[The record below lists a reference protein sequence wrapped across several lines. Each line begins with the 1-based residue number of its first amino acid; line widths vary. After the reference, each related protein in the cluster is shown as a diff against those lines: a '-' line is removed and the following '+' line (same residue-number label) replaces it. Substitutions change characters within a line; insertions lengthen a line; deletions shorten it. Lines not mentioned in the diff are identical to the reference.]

1 MTKTAA
7 AIDIGTSKIAVVTGR
22 LEDSGVLAVT
32 GAGLCGYAGFVDDEW
47 LDMASLEDAVLTAR
61 KSAEKLSGRRIRD
74 VYVSVPGEFIQMTF
88 NHAEVKVAARD
99 RVITHGDVERLIA
112 ETENFDHPAGYVP
125 LHRTPVAFLADGQ
138 TRTRAPLGERA
149 EYLEG
154 FVSHVMANETFIQE
168 VCGILSSL
176 GLGILG
182 FVAGPVAVGHMV
194 RTAAD
199 SRRTAVV
206 IDAGHYSMDIIVAE
220 GDGIVHHENLPYG
233 GNAITRDLS
242 VAFGWSP
249 QEAEEIKRGLILG
262 VNRHG
267 VLAEKADEVALAAQE
282 IAENRVWDMGRRIAA
297 SLDKLGISW
306 DNQTGLYLT
315 GGGLGSMRGARD
327 ILSSCMGRIVKPY
340 AHQSPLLP
348 GAGCTGAVATLN
360 YALAMNR
367 TTRIRDIIG
376 RIRDLF

>member
-1 MTKTAA
+1 MTKAAA

-22 LEDSGVLAVT
+22 LEDSGLLTVT
-32 GAGLCGYAGFVDDEW
+32 GAGLSGYAGFVDDEW
-47 LDMASLEDAVLTAR
+47 LDIASLEDAVLTAR

-88 NHAEVKVAARD
+88 GHAEVPVASRD
-99 RVITHGDVERLIA
+99 RVISHGDVDRLIA
-112 ETENFDHPAGYVP
+112 QTDTFDHPTGYVP
-125 LHRTPVAFLADGQ
+125 LHRTPIAFLADGQ
-138 TRTRAPLGERA
+138 TRSRAPLGEQA
-149 EYLEG
+149 AYLEG
-154 FVSHVMANETFIQE
+154 YVSHVLASQTFIQE

-182 FVAGPVAVGHMV
+182 FVAGPVAVGHLV
-194 RTAAD
+194 RTAGD
-199 SRRTAVV
+199 GRRTAVV

-220 GDGIVHHENLPYG
+220 GDGIVHHESLPYG
-233 GNAITRDLS
+233 GSAITRDLS
-242 VAFGWSP
+242 VAFGWPPP
-249 QEAEEIKRGLILG
+249 QAEEVKRGLTLG
-262 VNRHG
+262 VDRHG
-267 VLAEKADEVALAAQE
+267 VLAEKVDEVALAAQE
-282 IAENRVWDMGRRIAA
+282 IAENRVWDMGRRIAD
-297 SLDKLGISW
+297 SLDKLGINW

-348 GAGCTGAVATLN
+348 AAGCTGAVATLN

-367 TTRIRDIIG
+367 STTIRDIIG